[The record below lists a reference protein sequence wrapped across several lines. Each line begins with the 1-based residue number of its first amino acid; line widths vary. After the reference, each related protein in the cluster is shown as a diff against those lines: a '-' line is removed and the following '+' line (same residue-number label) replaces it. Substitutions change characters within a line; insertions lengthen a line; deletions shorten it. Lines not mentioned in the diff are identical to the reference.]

1 MSPTFSIREAQYGLA
16 APAVRATSAQDPGGC
31 KRRAE
36 PCTERGSMLAFCAFR
51 AYIKGQLDIAVVL
64 TFRCQTAAD
73 AFLDLRQILQEAAAF
88 QTAV

>member
-1 MSPTFSIREAQYGLA
+1 MH
-16 APAVRATSAQDPGGC
+16 RA
-31 KRRAE
+31 
-36 PCTERGSMLAFCAFR
+36 GSMLAFCAFR